1 MSSWFE
7 FLSSK
12 GTLKLKNVLPAK
24 GAQKNR
30 HEGGGFLINKMMESS
45 SYSLVAKVH
54 TVRTDVTCA
63 IRF

>member
-24 GAQKNR
+24 GAQKKSPLRRQFFNPQND
-30 HEGGGFLINKMMESS
+30 GKL
-45 SYSLVAKVH
+45 SL
-54 TVRTDVTCA
+54 
-63 IRF
+63 